1 MGGSLAYLK
10 YHRHLTHALL
20 MAPVMALLPLFVVR
34 LASRKPIDWKMGY
47 LVSLLGLASHLALDW
62 TNVYG
67 VRLLLP
73 FSSRWLRL
81 DITSVIDPWI
91 WTALLL
97 AVIAPALAR
106 LVGSEIGAPTRPGRT
121 AAALALSFVLLYN
134 GARAVLHERAIA
146 MLDSRIYEG
155 APARRVAAFPDAFSP
170 FAWRGVAQGA
180 GFYALFNL
188 NVREPFDPT
197 AGTIFYQPEETAAI
211 EPASKTEPFRVFLNF
226 SQYPIWTV
234 TPVPEPAGGVR
245 AQVVDLRFGT
255 PRDPG
260 FTAIAILDQQ
270 SRVIRS
276 WFSFRPSPR

>member
-20 MAPVMALLPLFVVR
+20 MAPVMALLPLLVVR

-47 LVSLLGLASHLALDW
+47 LVSLVGLASHLALDW

-106 LVGSEIGAPTRPGRT
+106 LVGIGNRRSYPSRP
-121 AAALALSFVLLYN
+121 
-134 GARAVLHERAIA
+134 H
-146 MLDSRIYEG
+146 
-155 APARRVAAFPDAFSP
+155 
-170 FAWRGVAQGA
+170 RGVAGA
-180 GFYALFNL
+180 GVCSAL
-188 NVREPFDPT
+188 
-197 AGTIFYQPEETAAI
+197 
-211 EPASKTEPFRVFLNF
+211 
-226 SQYPIWTV
+226 
-234 TPVPEPAGGVR
+234 
-245 AQVVDLRFGT
+245 
-255 PRDPG
+255 
-260 FTAIAILDQQ
+260 
-270 SRVIRS
+270 
-276 WFSFRPSPR
+276 